1 MSARDDIYAN
11 IRRSLGVNGSE
22 KIRQQ
27 MVADRLERAPKGV
40 IPQRGQVSGAE
51 RIALFKTMV
60 ETSLA
65 TVTEVTSPAEVP
77 QSIALF
83 LRNHNLPAT
92 LRMGDDPRLKAMP
105 WAETTLDIAHG
116 PSEGRDLNAVS
127 HAFGGIAE
135 SGTLAMVSGHENPS
149 TLNFLPDNH
158 IIVVSA
164 KDIASDYEAVWNRS
178 PLRLRQGHH
187 AAHGE
192 LDHRPLPLR
201 RHRADSAARRP
212 RPAAAACCGGGGL
225 GPAQPSVTPSTSSP
239 ASCR

>member
-1 MSARDDIYAN
+1 MSARDDMLSN
-11 IRRSLGVNGSE
+11 IRRSLGVNGTE
-22 KIRQQ
+22 TIRRQ
-27 MVADRLERAPKGV
+27 MVEDRLERSPRGV
-40 IPQRGQVSGAE
+40 IPQRGQVSGEE

-65 TVTEVTSPAEVP
+65 TVTEVASAAEVP

-92 LRMGDDPRLKAMP
+92 LRMGDDPRLEAMP
-105 WAETTLDIAHG
+105 WFDTTLELAHG

-135 SGTLAMVSGHENPS
+135 SGTLAMVSSADNPS

-164 KDIASDYEAVWNRS
+164 KDIASDYESVWSRVRFAYGKGSMPRTVNWITGPSRS
-178 PLRLRQGHH
+178 GDIEQTLLLG
-187 AAHGE
+187 AHG
-192 LDHRPLPLR
+192 PR
-201 RHRADSAARRP
+201 RLHVVVVRD
-212 RPAAAACCGGGGL
+212 
-225 GPAQPSVTPSTSSP
+225 
-239 ASCR
+239 

>member
-60 ETSLA
+60 ETALA
-65 TVTEVTSPAEVP
+65 TVTEVSSPAEVP

-92 LRMGDDPRLKAMP
+92 LRMGDDPRLKTMP
-105 WAETTLDIAHG
+105 WPETTLEVAHG

-135 SGTLAMVSGHENPS
+135 SGTLAIVSGHENPS

-158 IIVVSA
+158 IVVIAA
-164 KDIASDYEAVWNRS
+164 KDIAGDYERVFAKLRATYGKGQMPRTVNFITGPSRS
-178 PLRLRQGHH
+178 GDIEQTLLLG
-187 AAHGE
+187 AHG
-192 LDHRPLPLR
+192 PR
-201 RHRADSAARRP
+201 RLHLVVVKS
-212 RPAAAACCGGGGL
+212 
-225 GPAQPSVTPSTSSP
+225 
-239 ASCR
+239 